1 MISGA
6 TQSGFH
12 FLQEHINFPTD
23 TSVDFDPHKLI
34 NSNKQIK
41 ILWAHYAHDQ
51 PIFLNVNWD
60 NITHIVCVSNW
71 QKQQFIKYLK
81 IPKDKISVIRN
92 GGADYFTY
100 KQKTNKTYIISS
112 AVNIGH
118 RYFDTV
124 ILCSKV

>member
-12 FLQEHINFPTD
+12 FLQEHINFPSD

-60 NITHIVCVSNW
+60 KITHIVCVSNW

-81 IPKDKISVIRN
+81 IPKHMVEYETVKVHWVRIN
-92 GGADYFTY
+92 GKYLDIKKCFIYT
-100 KQKTNKTYIISS
+100 
-112 AVNIGH
+112 
-118 RYFDTV
+118 
-124 ILCSKV
+124 